1 MILDQLADHSR
12 QRVEEALK
20 TKSFQKIKEE
30 AESLPKGDFRFE
42 KALRQEGLS
51 IIAEVKKASPSKGV
65 IDDTFDY
72 MTIAEDYEAAGV
84 DAVSCLTEPKWFLGS
99 RQIFEEIR
107 AAVDLPMLRKDF
119 TVDPYQIYE
128 SKVMGADAVLIIVSL
143 LDGDEEKLREYL
155 SISGQLGMSSLVE
168 THDSREIELAIACGA
183 RMIGVNNRNLKD
195 FTVNFDNA
203 KNLRQEVP
211 GDVLFVAESGV
222 KDLEDVAA
230 IAEMGA
236 DAALIGEALMRSED
250 KKQTLA
256 EFRQAGARVHE
267 N

>member
-1 MILDQLADHSR
+1 MILDQLADYSR
-12 QRVEEALK
+12 KRVNEAHEIRP
-20 TKSFQKIKEE
+20 FQEIKKE
-30 AESLPKGDFRFE
+30 AESLPRGDFRFE
-42 KALRQEGLS
+42 KTLKQEGLS

-65 IDDTFDY
+65 IDENFDY
-72 MTIAEDYEAAGV
+72 MTIAKDYESAGV
-84 DAVSCLTEPKWFLGS
+84 DAMSCLTEPKWFLGS
-99 RQIFEEIR
+99 DQIFEEIR

-143 LDGDEEKLREYL
+143 LDGDEEMLKEYL
-155 SISGQLGMSSLVE
+155 SISDHLGISSLVE
-168 THDSREIELAIACGA
+168 THDSQEIELAIACGA

-211 GDVLFVAESGV
+211 NDVLFVAESGV
-222 KDLEDVAA
+222 KSIEDVAA
-230 IAEMGA
+230 IVEMGA

-256 EFRQAGARVHE
+256 EFRLAGE
-267 N
+267 

>member
-1 MILDQLADHSR
+1 
-12 QRVEEALK
+12 
-20 TKSFQKIKEE
+20 
-30 AESLPKGDFRFE
+30 
-42 KALRQEGLS
+42 
-51 IIAEVKKASPSKGV
+51 
-65 IDDTFDY
+65 
-72 MTIAEDYEAAGV
+72 
-84 DAVSCLTEPKWFLGS
+84 
-99 RQIFEEIR
+99 
-107 AAVDLPMLRKDF
+107 
-119 TVDPYQIYE
+119 
-128 SKVMGADAVLIIVSL
+128 
-143 LDGDEEKLREYL
+143 
-155 SISGQLGMSSLVE
+155 
-168 THDSREIELAIACGA
+168 
-183 RMIGVNNRNLKD
+183 MIGVNNRNLKD

-236 DAALIGEALMRSED
+236 DAALIGEALMRSEN